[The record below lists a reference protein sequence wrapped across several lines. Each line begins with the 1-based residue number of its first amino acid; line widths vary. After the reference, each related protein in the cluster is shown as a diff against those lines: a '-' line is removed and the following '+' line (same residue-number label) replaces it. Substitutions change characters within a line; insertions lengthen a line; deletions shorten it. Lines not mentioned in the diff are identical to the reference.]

1 MALRLA
7 PVAVTIAIININ
19 AKKYRRSE
27 KAHAVMLFESFHGI
41 RHALEDVSRW
51 QILHQRVSWPST
63 WAVRLRPE
71 SVFQQYV
78 LGQFLQP
85 QHQRTQ

>member
-27 KAHAVMLFESFHGI
+27 KAHAVMLFESFQGI
-41 RHALEDVSRW
+41 RHA
-51 QILHQRVSWPST
+51 
-63 WAVRLRPE
+63 
-71 SVFQQYV
+71 
-78 LGQFLQP
+78 
-85 QHQRTQ
+85 